1 MTEKEFKGKVFLI
14 DMEKRT
20 ITMKDDGGAVHPFKW
35 TEPLD
40 VVMRKWKAGYYLTL
54 THDADTYLLKNA
66 VYWQEGSAVF
76 PKPTGGK
83 SFAPRN
89 EKSMIFESVFKSCC
103 DLAQTNPEDFKQTS
117 IKGSYEQ
124 KMDRIW
130 SVAKKIS
137 LEIIKESGA

>member
-1 MTEKEFKGKVFLI
+1 MTDKEFKGKVFLI
-14 DMEKRT
+14 DLTART
-20 ITMKDDGGAVHPFKW
+20 ITMKDELGAVHPFKW

-89 EKSMIFESVFKSCC
+89 EKPVIFESVLKTCSDAF
-103 DLAQTNPEDFKQTS
+103 NPDT
-117 IKGSYEQ
+117 ITPYEK
-124 KMDRIW
+124 KMERIW
-130 SVAKKIS
+130 TVAKRIS